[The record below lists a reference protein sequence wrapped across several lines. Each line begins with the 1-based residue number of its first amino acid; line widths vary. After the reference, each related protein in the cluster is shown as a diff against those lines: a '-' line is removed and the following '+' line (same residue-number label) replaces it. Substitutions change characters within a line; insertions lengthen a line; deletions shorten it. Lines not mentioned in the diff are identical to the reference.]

1 MLFLGTEKYPDENS
15 YSAFLN
21 DHGGMSNAYTDM
33 ENTNYYFDVGHD
45 HLEEA
50 LDRFSQFFSAP
61 LFTASATDRELEAVD
76 SENSKNLLNDS
87 WRMFQLTKSTSSSD
101 HPYHKFGSGNKAT
114 LKDRPA
120 EKGIDTRDNLLSF
133 HKEYYSANNMRL
145 AVVGKEPLDTLQAWV
160 TQRFEGVRNTER
172 PVPSFEGMPLRKEDM
187 AKSFLVQPVKE
198 LRTIE
203 LSFQT
208 PSLRS
213 QYRAKPS
220 QYLSHLVGHEGPGS
234 ILSLLKARGLANGLT
249 AGQFRNT
256 SGFGT
261 FNVNIDATD
270 EGITSVDKIV
280 TVVFQYLKKLR
291 EAGPQRWIFDESN
304 DIAKNSFRF
313 KSKENPMSYAT
324 SLASDMHRYDPNDV
338 LSAKW
343 IASEFDPAAI
353 TASRHR
359 CGCSSCRPTKAG
371 MRSERLNV

>member
-1 MLFLGTEKYPDENS
+1 MTSLAAEGAQSTVPAVVPEKSANDSREYRHITLANKMQILLVSDPETDKAAAAMDVAVGHFSDPEELPGLAHFCEHMLFLGTEKYPDENS

-33 ENTNYYFDVGHD
+33 ENTNYYFDVGHE

-120 EKGIDTRDNLLSF
+120 EKGIDTRENLLSF

-234 ILSLLKARGLANGLT
+234 ILSLLKARAWKW
-249 AGQFRNT
+249 
-256 SGFGT
+256 SHCGT
-261 FNVNIDATD
+261 VQEHIRLWY
-270 EGITSVDKIV
+270 
-280 TVVFQYLKKLR
+280 FQR
-291 EAGPQRWIFDESN
+291 EYRRHGR
-304 DIAKNSFRF
+304 
-313 KSKENPMSYAT
+313 
-324 SLASDMHRYDPNDV
+324 
-338 LSAKW
+338 
-343 IASEFDPAAI
+343 
-353 TASRHR
+353 RHR
-359 CGCSSCRPTKAG
+359 ICRQDRHCGVSVLEETARGRPSA
-371 MRSERLNV
+371 LDL